1 MEHDSKAGSSSARD
15 EQHRRG
21 FVTAEAKYQTY
32 TQIVQHH
39 VNPRL
44 AGTEK
49 TREMIEFGLITLRPM
64 HHILY
69 VIHVCTHRH
78 RQQRR
83 WRAAATTRE
92 IGSQP
97 STQPSLIHP
106 PIHPSLSLLI
116 SLEEFSHGRFFSLS
130 SLLSS
135 SLLSSLLA
143 APRGLRLELAGVMF
157 DRLVLAVVCCWCRA
171 FVAAF

>member
-69 VIHVCTHRH
+69 VIHVCTVHIS
-78 RQQRR
+78 
-83 WRAAATTRE
+83 
-92 IGSQP
+92 IGSGGGGGLRPPPERLVPSHQP
-97 STQPSLIHP
+97 NRVSS
-106 PIHPSLSLLI
+106 IHPSIHLFRS
-116 SLEEFSHGRFFSLS
+116 
-130 SLLSS
+130 
-135 SLLSSLLA
+135 
-143 APRGLRLELAGVMF
+143 
-157 DRLVLAVVCCWCRA
+157 
-171 FVAAF
+171 